1 MTISRRHAGQ
11 TVTHHLLGVLSC
23 HTSPRSAH
31 REKADST
38 KGKRE
43 RWEEGGNTE
52 GLKNYVTLGWTQN
65 KFVGCVEVLFTLQAK
80 CHSIV

>member
-1 MTISRRHAGQ
+1 MTY
-11 TVTHHLLGVLSC
+11 HLLGVLSTVTRHRGQ
-23 HTSPRSAH
+23 HT
-31 REKADST
+31 
-38 KGKRE
+38 GKRLIVRTGRE